1 MTSAVQAYPDRAPA
15 GAARDCRAV
24 SVAMDT
30 LFPALCLAWFASE
43 CWILWRR
50 RSGDAA
56 HARDAGTLRV
66 LVVVI
71 TAGVALAAGF
81 DALDLARFPR
91 SLQAPL
97 WWLGIAMMAT
107 GMPLRWWSIRVLA
120 RHFTVDVAIRPGH
133 ELVRRG
139 PYRLLR
145 HPSYAGLLMAFLG
158 FALCLGNWLSLAA
171 MAPVVLAVLWRIQVE
186 ERVLAAAFAERY
198 AAYARKTRR
207 LIPFVW

>member
-1 MTSAVQAYPDRAPA
+1 
-15 GAARDCRAV
+15 
-24 SVAMDT
+24 MDK
-30 LFPALCLAWFASE
+30 LFPALCLLWIASE
-43 CWILWRR
+43 IRILWHR

-56 HARDAGTLRV
+56 RKRDAGTLRV

-71 TAGVALAAGF
+71 GASVALAAGF
-81 DALDLARFPR
+81 DGLDVARFPR
-91 SLQAPL
+91 HLQAPL
-97 WWLGIAMMAT
+97 WWLGIALILA

-120 RHFTVDVAIRPGH
+120 RHFTVDVAIRPDH

-145 HPSYAGLLMAFLG
+145 HPSYTGLLMTFLG

-171 MAPVVLAVLWRIQVE
+171 MLPVILAFLWRIQVE
-186 ERVLAAAFAERY
+186 ERVLAAAFGDRY
-198 AAYARKTRR
+198 AAYARGTKR